1 MLYKEYGR
9 VAAMR
14 LKFLASQ
21 DRHAEQFT
29 VGKQGSVSLFINFKF
44 SIHELKSLSNMDRKF
59 VPTDSIFVVF
69 EINLVHST
77 INLCISCLSGSC

>member
-21 DRHAEQFT
+21 DKRAEQFT
-29 VGKQGSVSLFINFKF
+29 VGKQGSVSFKF

-59 VPTDSIFVVF
+59 VPTDSIFVEF

-77 INLCISCLSGSC
+77 INLCISCLSGSG

>member
-21 DRHAEQFT
+21 DRRAEQFT
-29 VGKQGSVSLFINFKF
+29 VGKLGLVSLVCKF
-44 SIHELKSLSNMDRKF
+44 WILY
-59 VPTDSIFVVF
+59 
-69 EINLVHST
+69 
-77 INLCISCLSGSC
+77 